1 MMKPK
6 AKEMPRRS
14 ALATAGTALP
24 ASTRVATTDPG
35 PTSTRA
41 AVPSVSA
48 RAFCALLYISTS
60 SVERDSTLSN
70 RFQHTVRLSFGV
82 VNQSIGPKGW
92 FQATTTFTGSYR
104 RDWRRIGSPSGS
116 RRLNSDGGDLDD
128 KSECRGDWE
137 DGG

>member
-1 MMKPK
+1 MMKRK

-14 ALATAGTALP
+14 APVTAGTALP

-70 RFQHTVRLSFGV
+70 RFQHTVRLSIGV
-82 VNQSIGPKGW
+82 VNQPLGLGYW
-92 FQATTTFTGSYR
+92 LHAMTTFTGSYR
-104 RDWRRIGSPSGS
+104 PDGAGLEAARDR
-116 RRLNSDGGDLDD
+116 GG
-128 KSECRGDWE
+128 
-137 DGG
+137 